1 MKMTRR
7 FLSILLTL
15 CLALGLSP
23 LASAQSSSEESGNNA
38 VVQPAEP
45 WEYTPGT
52 AALPQNSA
60 FSALSASAD
69 DAGSS
74 SDLVEVHVTAV
85 DRTSGE
91 TVSVPGANVDL
102 YVGGTRIRST
112 TSDDSGNATVSLAG
126 LSLVDR
132 RNATISANKVVSRGT
147 AIDGSNRDALFQ
159 NFPKDESGQYY
170 RYSLELHSESI
181 DSNGNWCGAEVP
193 VSYESNKVDI
203 VFAIDATGS
212 MSDEINNVKTNIA
225 AFSENLIESGL
236 DIRFSIIEYRDITE
250 GEETIV
256 HTLSGSHWVTDIDSV
271 VSILQGI
278 DANGGGD
285 GPETVMDALGYVAD
299 NDLMSWRSDAYRFA
313 FVLTDANYKT
323 NNNYGYTDLGTL
335 TAKLANMNVVTSV
348 ITSSSY
354 KSTYTGLYNGTG
366 GIYADINSKS
376 FDQEMMNLS
385 NSIIES
391 VTRQMTLSLCE
402 PRMLANMSV
411 CYLAND
417 STSQSSAYEN
427 SVKNMLNEYANR
439 IAETSDGHVLIDKI
453 LLFSTNNRLNFYTP
467 RHIASMADIRIET
480 TEAESLRIHSNAK
493 ANGFYTDELSE
504 TDVSDCFPQFNSLPD
519 FLKMRSSFW
528 DIQLSG
534 TEGAGWEN
542 SMIDAAYQYSTTVA
556 HETGHYLFGFF
567 DEYMNANSEN
577 WYDLARKPYEAF
589 GLMDNQHDDI
599 EMSKDTIDYAYM
611 ASGDGEETYHWKVFG
626 KSCESTLADLITTGN
641 TSYDNE
647 KNTFTDAEG
656 NRHRYYYYE
665 LPSDGVFD
673 KTGNDAEYGQYKI
686 VYSKA
691 KSKDRTET
699 YSYAGLSDSDFLS
712 VKTSRTNAVEATQS
726 LLSIPGDTYT
736 AEASFTKEAVAPVTW
751 ETSDSAVSLTLI
763 PQDEITY
770 TISYRKA
777 GDEEYIAA
785 PLSENTAAVPCAKG
799 ELAEIRVT
807 ANDGVSVCYNI
818 YYVDR
823 SEDTDAGYLYL
834 SADGSVMAYVTTT
847 ANSSYTWIGDNT
859 VYTNGDYVSVNQ
871 ATYISSDN
879 GVGFDNGEIYSVA
892 NYLAEIDY
900 TTLSWFK
907 YADGTW
913 TPLATDYS
921 DEETMNIG
929 ARADLDGE
937 GLYVLMAKKAP
948 VGGAECAQN
957 LSFTQSKDR
966 DAVITLSFEDPN
978 TDSKYYNV
986 YYSESPFTEK
996 NADGVVVKSFDA
1008 GSTDLT
1014 LDLIERN
1021 RVVYASVEIVLEDGT
1036 RSVLSDQ
1043 IRLEAGEADSDGDGI
1058 PDWYCD
1064 QYGLWPKDGEEKDI
1078 ANSDDDGDGLTNLQ
1092 EYQGGSDPTDPND
1105 PEHTTNIPVDSIS
1118 VSEHSVTLPVGG
1130 TIRVTATV
1138 LPENATTK
1146 TVRWSSENP
1155 EIAAVTADGNA
1166 CVISGVKEGST
1177 QVYAVT
1183 ADGGFSSSISV
1194 TVGKYTVTYTDGVD
1208 GTEVFADQ
1216 VYAVEPGDPTPAFS
1230 GTPSRTGYTFAGW
1243 SPSVAET
1250 VSGTVVYT
1258 AQWTPSGGSSGGGGG
1273 SSVTTYPVTNKS
1285 DETNGSVKLSRSTAA
1300 SGTTVTVTA
1309 TPDSG
1314 DVVDQV
1320 NVTDKNGN
1328 TVRVTDKGDGIYTFT
1343 MPASQVWVEV
1353 VFAASIDD
1361 PDTPR
1366 ADLPFLDVPAGAWY
1380 ESAVSYVY
1388 KKNIMS
1394 GTGETLFS
1402 PTVTTT
1408 RGMIVSILYRLE
1420 GSPDVSGTPAF
1431 TDVASDQWYSNAVVW
1446 ASAHGIVDGYGN
1458 GKFGPNDTITREQ
1471 MASILYRYAKF
1482 KKCDVTASAD
1492 LSGYADAEHISSW
1505 ARSAMAWANAEGL
1518 ITGTSNAT
1526 LNPTGFASRA
1536 EVASILMRFCENS
1549 LK

>member
-278 DANGGGD
+278 DADGGGD

-391 VTRQMTLSLCE
+391 VTRQMTLSLSE
-402 PRMLANMSV
+402 PRMLVNLSV
-411 CYLAND
+411 CYYAD
-417 STSQSSAYEN
+417 DDTSQSDEYRDG
-427 SVKNMLNEYANR
+427 VKNMLNEYANR
-439 IAETSDGHVLIDKI
+439 VAETSDGHVLIDQVI
-453 LLFSTNNRLNFYTP
+453 LFSTANRLDFYDTNKLS
-467 RHIASMADIRIET
+467 SMADIRIET
-480 TEAESLRIHSNAK
+480 EEKDDGTWWFNVQIHSNAHVG
-493 ANGFYTDELSE
+493 GFFLDDTYVAKYSGDDKEHFTHLKDGKELDGRE
-504 TDVSDCFPQFNSLPD
+504 
-519 FLKMRSSFW
+519 SFYR
-528 DIQLSG
+528 IQLSG
-534 TEGAGWEN
+534 VEGAGWNN
-542 SMIDAAYQYSTTVA
+542 SMLDDAYAYSTTVT
-556 HETGHYLFGFF
+556 HETGHYLMCFF
-567 DEYMNANSEN
+567 DEYLNADGDDWREVGG
-577 WYDLARKPYEAF
+577 KPYDAF

-599 EMSKDTIDYAYM
+599 EMSKDSIDYAYAGGNISALDKSRHTFQSYKYGM
-611 ASGDGEETYHWKVFG
+611 
-626 KSCESTLADLITTGN
+626 SCESFLAKLLTDEKVTGTDFDQGPYQITYTKAYGG
-641 TSYDNE
+641 D
-647 KNTFTDAEG
+647 
-656 NRHRYYYYE
+656 RHA
-665 LPSDGVFD
+665 S
-673 KTGNDAEYGQYKI
+673 
-686 VYSKA
+686 
-691 KSKDRTET
+691 
-699 YSYAGLSDSDFLS
+699 YSYAGLLDLDFLS
-712 VKTSRTNAVEATQS
+712 VGTSGSGGGGRSLFSASGEAR
-726 LLSIPGDTYT
+726 T
-736 AEASFTKEAVAPVTW
+736 AEAVFTNESVVQTQW
-751 ETSDSAVSLTLI
+751 TSRDSDVSLSLTAESGI
-763 PQDEITY
+763 DY
-770 TISYRKA
+770 RVSYRTA
-777 GDEEYIAA
+777 DTGDFTPVE
-785 PLSENTAAVPCAKG
+785 LTGNTAVLPIGKG
-799 ELAEIRVT
+799 TLAEVRVT
-807 ANDGVSVCYNI
+807 ADDGSCAQYNT

-823 SEDTDAGYLYL
+823 SEDTASGYFYL
-834 SADGSVMAYVTTT
+834 SANNTVEAYVRTSTT
-847 ANSSYTWIGDNT
+847 SSYTWIGDNT
-859 VYTNGDYVSVNQ
+859 VYTNGDFISVNQ

-879 GVGFDNGEIYSVA
+879 GVGFDSGEIYSVA

-978 TDSKYYNV
+978 SDSKYYNV

-1036 RSVLSDQ
+1036 RSVLSEQ
-1043 IRLEAGEADSDGDGI
+1043 IRLEADEADSDGDGI

-1138 LPENATTK
+1138 LPENATNK
-1146 TVRWSSENP
+1146 TVNWSSENP

-1208 GTEVFADQ
+1208 GAEVFADQ

-1285 DETNGSVKLSRSTAA
+1285 DETNGLVKLSRSTAS

-1314 DVVDQV
+1314 YVVDQV

-1361 PDTPR
+1361 PDTPL

-1471 MASILYRYAKF
+1471 MASILYRYAQF